1 LDQRIKDYADSIYHR
16 THTQSADTLNAD
28 RIAYLR
34 QRAAQGSADFPWS
47 GIDTQRVL
55 RVYSDHIDRLI
66 RARFESFRDAFEEAG
81 LFPSEEDMSLVLNE
95 LKSVRETNVENA
107 NLAITS
113 FVKTR
118 GGIWQGAGPTD
129 VLQALS
135 AATARGHDRV
145 LSDWKVWRDS
155 VRLRRGGS
163 AALQMEK
170 SNDSSTVPLDP
181 AVEAATGND
190 SSLRVFLC
198 HSSADKAAVRDLYK
212 FLKASGFDPWLDE
225 EDLVAGQDWEYEI
238 RKAVRE
244 SDVVLVCLSQ
254 NSINKSGFIQKE
266 LKYALDVADEQPEG
280 VIFIIPLKSGDR
292 KL

>member
-1 LDQRIKDYADSIYHR
+1 
-16 THTQSADTLNAD
+16 
-28 RIAYLR
+28 
-34 QRAAQGSADFPWS
+34 
-47 GIDTQRVL
+47 
-55 RVYSDHIDRLI
+55 
-66 RARFESFRDAFEEAG
+66 
-81 LFPSEEDMSLVLNE
+81 
-95 LKSVRETNVENA
+95 
-107 NLAITS
+107 
-113 FVKTR
+113 
-118 GGIWQGAGPTD
+118 
-129 VLQALS
+129 
-135 AATARGHDRV
+135 
-145 LSDWKVWRDS
+145 
-155 VRLRRGGS
+155 
-163 AALQMEK
+163 MEK